1 MSLDKHEFGIVS
13 DCFPSQV
20 ENTCTP
26 YVGKLTLKEKQMQ
39 ELEIWCQFYYCVYLI
54 LTCGFGRMSSS
65 NVLSAL
71 PSES

>member
-26 YVGKLTLKEKQMQ
+26 YVGKTHTQREADARVGDLVPILLLCIFDPYLWIWSY
-39 ELEIWCQFYYCVYLI
+39 ELIKCPFCLAQ
-54 LTCGFGRMSSS
+54 
-65 NVLSAL
+65 
-71 PSES
+71 